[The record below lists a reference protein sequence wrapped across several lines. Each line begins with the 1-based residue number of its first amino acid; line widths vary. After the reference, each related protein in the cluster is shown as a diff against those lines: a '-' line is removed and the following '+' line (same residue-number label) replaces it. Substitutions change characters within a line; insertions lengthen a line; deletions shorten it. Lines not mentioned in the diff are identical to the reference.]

1 VASIANYLSF
11 ATVASATGGIRIN
24 HLYCLLS
31 FKLFNCRR
39 NFIFRK
45 VKFTPLII
53 NDKVFRSFTKVFKTL
68 MVSYSIQNAFRKS
81 VSLTNVG
88 TEF

>member
-1 VASIANYLSF
+1 
-11 ATVASATGGIRIN
+11 
-24 HLYCLLS
+24 
-31 FKLFNCRR
+31 
-39 NFIFRK
+39 